1 MCIGSLVR
9 RSNWTSRSV
18 VENEDFKVFWDL
30 NLNVLCSILVDKRE
44 ISKIAIPGDAQ
55 VKIQRTGQEKI
66 KNHQIFEVIEKL
78 WKLKNVAVVRI
89 VIGGALGA
97 VSDMFEMYTGEL
109 NVTIRVKTPV
119 EPLGALWFAPIVIGQ
134 AV

>member
-1 MCIGSLVR
+1 M
-9 RSNWTSRSV
+9 